1 MMSRYIQLLA
11 VYVIPAKRERER
23 ETNVRTEKQRSLEQ
37 DGGDDEG

>member
-11 VYVIPAKRERER
+11 VYAIPAKRKRER
-23 ETNVRTEKQRSLEQ
+23 ETNVRTGEQRPLEQ